1 MRIVQ
6 IIPSFGMG
14 GAETMCAALSRQLLL
29 DGHQV
34 SAISLSG
41 EKTVISQRL
50 EASGVP
56 VYYLDKAL
64 GSGLQCVG
72 QLKKLLKTL
81 QPQLIHTHLH
91 ALKYAALAS
100 SGVPIVHTI
109 HNQAAREAVFLDKQ
123 IGKYCFRRGRALP
136 VALTR
141 EIRQSVMDVYGLPE
155 EKVSLVPNGI
165 DLSACQ
171 EKEDYALH
179 YPVEILHVGRFFPQK
194 NHAAILGAAA
204 LLKKRG
210 INARIHCYGD
220 GPLLEQTRQA
230 AQKQGLAGQVLFE
243 GVTSDVF
250 TPMSQADLFILPS
263 SWEGMPMTVIEAM
276 GTGLS
281 VIASRVGGV
290 PDMVTDGE
298 SGLLIEPT
306 AEALAAAIEKL
317 ARNEALRQS
326 LGKKAREE
334 AQRFS
339 LPAMARGYEA
349 LYASVTEGAPL

>member
-109 HNQAAREAVFLDKQ
+109 HNQAAR
-123 IGKYCFRRGRALP
+123 
-136 VALTR
+136 
-141 EIRQSVMDVYGLPE
+141 
-155 EKVSLVPNGI
+155 
-165 DLSACQ
+165 
-171 EKEDYALH
+171 
-179 YPVEILHVGRFFPQK
+179 
-194 NHAAILGAAA
+194 
-204 LLKKRG
+204 
-210 INARIHCYGD
+210 
-220 GPLLEQTRQA
+220 
-230 AQKQGLAGQVLFE
+230 
-243 GVTSDVF
+243 
-250 TPMSQADLFILPS
+250 
-263 SWEGMPMTVIEAM
+263 
-276 GTGLS
+276 
-281 VIASRVGGV
+281 
-290 PDMVTDGE
+290 
-298 SGLLIEPT
+298 
-306 AEALAAAIEKL
+306 
-317 ARNEALRQS
+317 
-326 LGKKAREE
+326 
-334 AQRFS
+334 
-339 LPAMARGYEA
+339 
-349 LYASVTEGAPL
+349 

>member
-1 MRIVQ
+1 M
-6 IIPSFGMG
+6 
-14 GAETMCAALSRQLLL
+14 
-29 DGHQV
+29 
-34 SAISLSG
+34 
-41 EKTVISQRL
+41 
-50 EASGVP
+50 
-56 VYYLDKAL
+56 
-64 GSGLQCVG
+64 
-72 QLKKLLKTL
+72 
-81 QPQLIHTHLH
+81 
-91 ALKYAALAS
+91 
-100 SGVPIVHTI
+100 
-109 HNQAAREAVFLDKQ
+109 
-123 IGKYCFRRGRALP
+123 
-136 VALTR
+136 
-141 EIRQSVMDVYGLPE
+141 
-155 EKVSLVPNGI
+155 
-165 DLSACQ
+165 
-171 EKEDYALH
+171 
-179 YPVEILHVGRFFPQK
+179 GRFFPQK

-230 AQKQGLAGQVLFE
+230 AQEQGLAGQVLFE

-263 SWEGMPMTVIEAM
+263 SWEGMPMTIIEAM

-317 ARNEALRQS
+317 VRNEALRQS

-339 LPAMARGYEA
+339 LPAMAQGYET

>member
-81 QPQLIHTHLH
+81 DPQLIHTHLH

-109 HNQAAREAVFLDKQ
+109 HNQAAQEAVFLDKQ
-123 IGKYCFRRGRALP
+123 IGKYCFRPGPGSARGPDPGNPA
-136 VALTR
+136 VH
-141 EIRQSVMDVYGLPE
+141 YGGLRP
-155 EKVSLVPNGI
+155 
-165 DLSACQ
+165 
-171 EKEDYALH
+171 
-179 YPVEILHVGRFFPQK
+179 
-194 NHAAILGAAA
+194 
-204 LLKKRG
+204 
-210 INARIHCYGD
+210 ARRKG
-220 GPLLEQTRQA
+220 
-230 AQKQGLAGQVLFE
+230 K
-243 GVTSDVF
+243 
-250 TPMSQADLFILPS
+250 
-263 SWEGMPMTVIEAM
+263 
-276 GTGLS
+276 
-281 VIASRVGGV
+281 
-290 PDMVTDGE
+290 
-298 SGLLIEPT
+298 SG
-306 AEALAAAIEKL
+306 
-317 ARNEALRQS
+317 
-326 LGKKAREE
+326 
-334 AQRFS
+334 AQRH
-339 LPAMARGYEA
+339 
-349 LYASVTEGAPL
+349 

>member
-6 IIPSFGMG
+6 IIPTFGVG
-14 GAETMCAALSRQLLL
+14 GAETMCEGLCRQLQK
-29 DGHQV
+29 DGHEV
-34 SAISLSG
+34 FAVSLSG
-41 EKTVISQRL
+41 DRTMITDRMEQAGIPL
-50 EASGVP
+50 F
-56 VYYLDKAL
+56 YLDKAL
-64 GSGLQCVG
+64 GSGFQCVG
-72 QLKKLLKTL
+72 QLKKLLREL
-81 QPQLIHTHLH
+81 HPQVIHTHLH

-100 SGVPIVHTI
+100 RNIPIVHTV
-109 HNQAAREAVFLDKQ
+109 HNQAAQEAVFLDQQ
-123 IGKYCFRRGRALP
+123 IGKYLFRRGKAQP

-141 EIRQSVMDVYGLPE
+141 EVQQSVAELYGLPE
-155 EKVSLVPNGI
+155 AKIPVITNGI
-165 DLSACQ
+165 DLSRCG
-171 EKEDYALH
+171 EKSDYALH
-179 YPVEILHVGRFFPQK
+179 YPVELLHVGRFFPQK

-220 GPLLEQTRQA
+220 GPLLEQTRRA
-230 AQKQGLAGQVLFE
+230 AQEQGLAGQVLFE

-263 SWEGMPMTVIEAM
+263 RWEGMPMTIIEAM

-317 ARNEALRQS
+317 VRNEALRQS